1 MGFLGLGKTPSNNVP
16 WVEAVVEHLRIS
28 CVQESCCKTTRGAKP
43 FINPRPYVFG
53 TPGLD
58 FSPVWFRA
66 LGLGPWRLVACKALV
81 LRGRRLWFCV
91 HSNLVLNFQSKA
103 QTRRKFSPPQ
113 PVQLPQIAFMALSLT
128 PSIAFANMLPG
139 VTVSQ
144 LHLGRKSA
152 KPSLS
157 HERMSALHPSP
168 VPVHNIYTVL
178 DDSGPLNPFGS

>member
-1 MGFLGLGKTPSNNVP
+1 MPGSRNRPGCKKGPRFRVLRDPGCRRWGLGKTPGNNVP

-28 CVQESCCKTTRGAKP
+28 CERESCCKTTRGAKP
-43 FINPRPYVFG
+43 FINPRPYVPYVFG

-103 QTRRKFSPPQ
+103 QTRRRFS
-113 PVQLPQIAFMALSLT
+113 T
-128 PSIAFANMLPG
+128 
-139 VTVSQ
+139 
-144 LHLGRKSA
+144 
-152 KPSLS
+152 PSLS
-157 HERMSALHPSP
+157 SFLR
-168 VPVHNIYTVL
+168 
-178 DDSGPLNPFGS
+178 